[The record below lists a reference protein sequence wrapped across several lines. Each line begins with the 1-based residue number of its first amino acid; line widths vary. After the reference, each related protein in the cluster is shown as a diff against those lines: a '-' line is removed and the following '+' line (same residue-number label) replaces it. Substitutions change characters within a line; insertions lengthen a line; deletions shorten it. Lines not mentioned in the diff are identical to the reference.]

1 MTCIT
6 AEVAASAK
14 GPTALN
20 TAASESTKFKIGGW
34 IATLCFLIVVFEGY
48 DIVALGATIPVLT
61 APDVGGF
68 SVAEMNWV
76 NTFSL
81 IGVGV
86 GAAVMGRLADR
97 YGRRRPLLLA
107 VLVFSIFTLAF
118 PLMPNAFLMSL
129 VRFIAGLGLGGC
141 MPVALALM
149 QENAP
154 VGRRA
159 LANNLPMVGYH
170 LGAVLASLAGKA
182 AGIHWWSLYY
192 LGGGM
197 GLALLVV
204 LWFKLP
210 DSEVTPAAE
219 RSSIADVLKPKYLRS
234 SIGLWIAAFMGL
246 VLVYGLNAWLP
257 KIMSAAGYPVA
268 DSLTMLFVLNLGAIA
283 GLFISAYAADSKG
296 IKLVSILWFA
306 ASAAFLLLLAVPFGS
321 QVLLTAVLFVTGVF
335 VFSAQCLM
343 YVYAGHVYPRDM
355 VATGIGL
362 ASGVGRFGAIIGPY
376 LTGLMVAAGT
386 AYPGAFFFYAGAAL
400 IAVVVIAQIPK
411 PKAA

>member
-1 MTCIT
+1 M
-6 AEVAASAK
+6 SA
-14 GPTALN
+14 PT
-20 TAASESTKFKIGGW
+20 TSTSPQRLGGW
-34 IATLCFLIVVFEGY
+34 IAVLCFFIVVFEGY

-61 APDVGGF
+61 DPDVGGF
-68 SVAEMNWV
+68 SVGAMNWV

-86 GAAVMGRLADR
+86 GAAFMGRLADR
-97 YGRRRPLLLA
+97 FGRRRPLLIA
-107 VLVFSIFTLAF
+107 VLVFSIFTLVF
-118 PLMPNAFLMSL
+118 PLMPSAFLMGL

-182 AGIHWWSLYY
+182 AGVHWSLLYY
-192 LGGGM
+192 LGGGL
-197 GLALLVV
+197 GLALLAL

-210 DSEVTPAAE
+210 DSEVAAADE
-219 RSSIADVLKPKYLRS
+219 RTSAMDVLKPKYLRS

-257 KIMSAAGYPVA
+257 KIMGAAGYPVA

-283 GLFISAYAADSKG
+283 GLIISAYAADAKG
-296 IKLVSILWFA
+296 IKLISLLWFA
-306 ASAAFLLLLAVPFGS
+306 ASAVFLLLLAVPFGS
-321 QVLLTAVLFVTGVF
+321 QVLLTAILFVTGIF

-362 ASGVGRFGAIIGPY
+362 ASGIGRFGAIIGPY
-376 LTGLMVAAGT
+376 VTGLMVAAGT
-386 AYPGAFFFYAGAAL
+386 AYPGAFFLYGGAAL
-400 IAVVVIAQIPK
+400 IAVLVIAQIPK
-411 PKAA
+411 PKSA

>member
-1 MTCIT
+1 M
-6 AEVAASAK
+6 K
-14 GPTALN
+14 GLATL
-20 TAASESTKFKIGGW
+20 TAASSEKTKFKIGGW

-61 APDVGGF
+61 APEVGGY

-97 YGRRRPLLLA
+97 FGRRRPLLLA

-192 LGGGM
+192 LGGGLR
-197 GLALLVV
+197 LALLAI

-210 DSEVTPAAE
+210 DSEVTPAGE

-257 KIMSAAGYPVA
+257 KIMGAAGYPVA

-306 ASAAFLLLLAVPFGS
+306 ASAALLLLLAVPFGS
-321 QVLLTAVLFVTGVF
+321 QVLLTAVLFVTGIF

-362 ASGVGRFGAIIGPY
+362 ASGIGRFGAIIGPY

-386 AYPGAFFFYAGAAL
+386 AYPGAFFFYGGAAL
-400 IAVVVIAQIPK
+400 IAVLVIAQIPK
-411 PKAA
+411 PQNS

>member
-1 MTCIT
+1 MT
-6 AEVAASAK
+6 
-14 GPTALN
+14 
-20 TAASESTKFKIGGW
+20 TKPSGTKPLKLGGW
-34 IATLCFLIVVFEGY
+34 IAALCFFIVVFEGY

-61 APDVGGF
+61 DPNIGGF
-68 SVAEMNWV
+68 SVASMNWV

-81 IGVGV
+81 IGVGI
-86 GAAVMGRLADR
+86 GAAIMGRLADR
-97 YGRRRPLLLA
+97 YGRRRPLLIA
-107 VLVFSIFTLAF
+107 VFIFSIFTLAF
-118 PLMPNAFLMSL
+118 PLMPSAFLMGL
-129 VRFIAGLGLGGC
+129 LRFIAGLGLGGC

-182 AGIHWWSLYY
+182 AGVHWSILYY
-192 LGGGM
+192 LGGGL
-197 GLALLVV
+197 GLALLAL

-210 DSEVTPAAE
+210 ESDVVPTGE
-219 RSSIADVLKPKYLRS
+219 RRSAADVLKPKYLRS
-234 SIGLWIAAFMGL
+234 SIGLWVAAFMGL

-283 GLFISAYAADSKG
+283 GLIISAYAADSKG
-296 IKLVSILWFA
+296 IKLVSLLWFA
-306 ASAAFLLLLAVPFGS
+306 AAAVCLLLLAVPFGS
-321 QVLLTAVLFVTGVF
+321 QVLLNMVLFITGIF

-362 ASGVGRFGAIIGPY
+362 ASGIGRFGAIIGPY
-376 LTGLMVAAGT
+376 ITGLMVAAGT
-386 AYPGAFFFYAGAAL
+386 AYPGAFFLYAGAAI
-400 IAVVVIAQIPK
+400 IAVLVIVQIPK
-411 PKAA
+411 PKSA

>member
-1 MTCIT
+1 MSTSP
-6 AEVAASAK
+6 E
-14 GPTALN
+14 N
-20 TAASESTKFKIGGW
+20 TKTLRISGW

-61 APDVGGF
+61 DPQVGGY
-68 SVAEMNWV
+68 SVSSMNWV

-81 IGVGV
+81 IGVGI
-86 GAAVMGRLADR
+86 GAAIMGRLADR
-97 YGRRRPLLLA
+97 FGRRRPLLIA
-107 VLVFSIFTLAF
+107 VLVFSVFTLAF
-118 PLMPNAFLMSL
+118 PFMPSAVAMGA
-129 VRFIAGLGLGGC
+129 VRLIAGLGLGGC

-170 LGAVLASLAGKA
+170 LGAVLASLAGKY
-182 AGIHWWSLYY
+182 AGIHWSLLYY
-192 LGGGM
+192 LGGGL
-197 GLALLVV
+197 GLLLLAL

-210 DSEVTPAAE
+210 DSPVAPSAE
-219 RSSIADVLKPKYLRS
+219 RTGIAQVLAPRYLRS

-257 KIMSAAGYPVA
+257 KIMSGAGYPVA
-268 DSLTMLFVLNLGAIA
+268 DSLTMLFVLNLGAIT
-283 GLFISAYAADSKG
+283 GLFISAFAADAKG
-296 IKLVSILWFA
+296 IKLVSVLWFA
-306 ASAAFLLLLAVPFGS
+306 ASAVLLVLLAIPFGS
-321 QVLLTAVLFVTGVF
+321 QIVLTTVIFVTGIF

-343 YVYAGHVYPRDM
+343 YVYAGHIYPRDM

-362 ASGVGRFGAIIGPY
+362 ASGIGRFGAIIGPY

-386 AYPGAFFFYAGAAL
+386 AYPGAFFLYGGAAL
-400 IAVVVIAQIPK
+400 VAVVVIAQIPK
-411 PKAA
+411 PSRDVAAPVS

>member
-1 MTCIT
+1 MTT
-6 AEVAASAK
+6 TNS
-14 GPTALN
+14 GPVPL
-20 TAASESTKFKIGGW
+20 KLGGW
-34 IATLCFLIVVFEGY
+34 IAALCFFIVVFEGY

-61 APDVGGF
+61 DPEVGGF
-68 SVAEMNWV
+68 SVTAMNWV

-86 GAAVMGRLADR
+86 GAAFMGRLADNF
-97 YGRRRPLLLA
+97 GRRKPLLIA
-107 VLVFSIFTLAF
+107 VLVFSIFTLIF
-118 PLMPNAFLMSL
+118 PLMPNAFMMGT

-182 AGIHWWSLYY
+182 AGIHWSILYY
-192 LGGGM
+192 LGGGL
-197 GLALLVV
+197 GLVLLAL

-210 DSEVTPAAE
+210 DSEVTPAE
-219 RSSIADVLKPKYLRS
+219 QRSSISDVLKPKYLRS

-257 KIMSAAGYPVA
+257 KIMGAAGYPVA

-283 GLFISAYAADSKG
+283 GLIISAYAADAKG
-296 IKLVSILWFA
+296 IKLVSLLWFA
-306 ASAAFLLLLAVPFGS
+306 ASAVFLVLLAIPFGN
-321 QVLLTAVLFVTGVF
+321 QVLLTAVLFVTGIF

-362 ASGVGRFGAIIGPY
+362 ASGIGRFGAIIGPY
-376 LTGLMVAAGT
+376 VTGLMVAAGT
-386 AYPGAFFFYAGAAL
+386 AYPGAFFMYGGAAL
-400 IAVVVIAQIPK
+400 IAVLVIAQIPK
-411 PKAA
+411 PKAVQQ

>member
-1 MTCIT
+1 MSTSP
-6 AEVAASAK
+6 E
-14 GPTALN
+14 N
-20 TAASESTKFKIGGW
+20 TKTLRISGW

-61 APDVGGF
+61 DPQVGGY
-68 SVAEMNWV
+68 SVSSMNWV

-81 IGVGV
+81 IGVGI
-86 GAAVMGRLADR
+86 GAAIMGRLADR
-97 YGRRRPLLLA
+97 FGRRRPLLIA
-107 VLVFSIFTLAF
+107 VLVFSVFTLAF
-118 PLMPNAFLMSL
+118 PFMPSAMAMGA
-129 VRFIAGLGLGGC
+129 VRLIAGLGLGGC

-170 LGAVLASLAGKA
+170 LGAVLASLAGKY
-182 AGIHWWSLYY
+182 AGIHWSLLYY
-192 LGGGM
+192 LGGGL
-197 GLALLVV
+197 GLLLLAL

-210 DSEVTPAAE
+210 DSPVTPSAE
-219 RSSIADVLKPKYLRS
+219 RTGIAQVLAPRYLRS

-257 KIMSAAGYPVA
+257 KIMSGAGYPVA
-268 DSLTMLFVLNLGAIA
+268 DSLTMLFVLNLGAIT
-283 GLFISAYAADSKG
+283 GLFISAFAADAKG
-296 IKLVSILWFA
+296 IKLVSVLWFA
-306 ASAAFLLLLAVPFGS
+306 ASAVLLVLLAIPFGS
-321 QVLLTAVLFVTGVF
+321 QIVLTTVIFVTGIF

-343 YVYAGHVYPRDM
+343 YVYAGHIYPRDM

-362 ASGVGRFGAIIGPY
+362 ASGIGRFGAIIGPY

-386 AYPGAFFFYAGAAL
+386 AYPGAFFLYGGAAL
-400 IAVVVIAQIPK
+400 VAVVVIAQIPK
-411 PKAA
+411 PSRDVAAPVS

>member
-1 MTCIT
+1 M
-6 AEVAASAK
+6 ASSFRKDLPLATTPAGTTPVK
-14 GPTALN
+14 L
-20 TAASESTKFKIGGW
+20 GGW
-34 IATLCFLIVVFEGY
+34 IAALCFFIVVFEGY
-48 DIVALGATIPVLT
+48 DIVALGATIPMLT
-61 APDVGGF
+61 DPGVGGF
-68 SVAEMNWV
+68 SVDQMNWV

-86 GAAVMGRLADR
+86 GAAFMGRLADR
-97 YGRRRPLLLA
+97 FGRRRPLLLA
-107 VLVFSIFTLAF
+107 VLVFSIFTLVF
-118 PLMPNAFLMSL
+118 PLMPSATLMGL

-182 AGIHWWSLYY
+182 AGIHWSILYY
-192 LGGGM
+192 LGGGL
-197 GLALLVV
+197 GLVLLAL

-210 DSEVTPAAE
+210 ESDVTPSGE
-219 RSSIADVLKPKYLRS
+219 RTSIMDVLKPKYLRS

-257 KIMSAAGYPVA
+257 KIMGAAGYPVA

-283 GLFISAYAADSKG
+283 GLIISAYAADAKG
-296 IKLVSILWFA
+296 IKLVSLLWFG
-306 ASAAFLLLLAVPFGS
+306 ASAVFLVLLAVPFGS
-321 QVLLTAVLFVTGVF
+321 QALLTAVLFVTGVF
-335 VFSAQCLM
+335 VFSSQCLM

-362 ASGVGRFGAIIGPY
+362 ASGIGRFGAIIGPY
-376 LTGLMVAAGT
+376 VTGLMVAAGT
-386 AYPGAFFFYAGAAL
+386 AYPGAFFLYGGAAL
-400 IAVVVIAQIPK
+400 IAVLVIAQIPK
-411 PKAA
+411 PKSS

>member
-1 MTCIT
+1 MSTSP
-6 AEVAASAK
+6 E
-14 GPTALN
+14 N
-20 TAASESTKFKIGGW
+20 TNTLRISGW

-61 APDVGGF
+61 DPQVGGY
-68 SVAEMNWV
+68 SVSSMNWV

-81 IGVGV
+81 IGVGI
-86 GAAVMGRLADR
+86 GAAIMGRLADR
-97 YGRRRPLLLA
+97 FGRRRPLLIA
-107 VLVFSIFTLAF
+107 VLVFSVFTLAF
-118 PLMPNAFLMSL
+118 PFMPSAVAMGA
-129 VRFIAGLGLGGC
+129 VRLIAGLGLGGC

-170 LGAVLASLAGKA
+170 LGAVLASLAGKY
-182 AGIHWWSLYY
+182 AGIHWSLLYY
-192 LGGGM
+192 LGGGL
-197 GLALLVV
+197 GLLLLAL

-210 DSEVTPAAE
+210 DSPVTPSAE
-219 RSSIADVLKPKYLRS
+219 RTGIAQVLAPRYLRS

-257 KIMSAAGYPVA
+257 KIMSGAGYPVA
-268 DSLTMLFVLNLGAIA
+268 DSLTMLFVLNLGAIT
-283 GLFISAYAADSKG
+283 GLFISAFAADAKG
-296 IKLVSILWFA
+296 IKLVSVLWFA
-306 ASAAFLLLLAVPFGS
+306 ASAVLLVLLAIPFGS
-321 QVLLTAVLFVTGVF
+321 QIVLTTVIFVTGIF

-343 YVYAGHVYPRDM
+343 YVYAGHIYPRDM

-362 ASGVGRFGAIIGPY
+362 ASGIGRFGAIIGPY

-386 AYPGAFFFYAGAAL
+386 AYPGAFFLYGGAAL
-400 IAVVVIAQIPK
+400 VAVVVIAQIPK
-411 PKAA
+411 PSRDVAGPAS

>member
-1 MTCIT
+1 
-6 AEVAASAK
+6 
-14 GPTALN
+14 
-20 TAASESTKFKIGGW
+20 
-34 IATLCFLIVVFEGY
+34 
-48 DIVALGATIPVLT
+48 
-61 APDVGGF
+61 
-68 SVAEMNWV
+68 
-76 NTFSL
+76 
-81 IGVGV
+81 
-86 GAAVMGRLADR
+86 MGRLADR
-97 YGRRRPLLLA
+97 FGRRRPLLIA
-107 VLVFSIFTLAF
+107 VLVFSIFTLLF
-118 PLMPNAFLMSL
+118 PFLPSAFLMGTF
-129 VRFIAGLGLGGC
+129 RFIAGLGLGGC

-182 AGIHWWSLYY
+182 AGVHWSVLYF
-192 LGGGM
+192 LGGGL
-197 GLALLVV
+197 GLALLAL

-210 DSEVTPAAE
+210 ESEVIASSE
-219 RSSIADVLKPKYLRS
+219 RTSISDVLKPKYLRT

-257 KIMSAAGYPVA
+257 KIMGAAGYPVA

-296 IKLVSILWFA
+296 IKLVSLIWFA
-306 ASAAFLLLLAVPFGS
+306 ASAALLLLLAVPFGS

-343 YVYAGHVYPRDM
+343 YAYAGHVYPRNL

-362 ASGVGRFGAIIGPY
+362 ASGIGRFGAIIGPY
-376 LTGLMVAAGT
+376 ITGLMVAAGT
-386 AYPGAFFFYAGAAL
+386 AYPGAFFLYGGAAL
-400 IAVVVIAQIPK
+400 LAVLVIAQIPK
-411 PKAA
+411 PQRS

>member
-1 MTCIT
+1 M
-6 AEVAASAK
+6 S
-14 GPTALN
+14 
-20 TAASESTKFKIGGW
+20 GW

-61 APDVGGF
+61 DPQVGGY
-68 SVAEMNWV
+68 SVSSMNWV

-81 IGVGV
+81 IGVGI
-86 GAAVMGRLADR
+86 GAAIMGRLADR
-97 YGRRRPLLLA
+97 FGRRRPLLIA
-107 VLVFSIFTLAF
+107 VLVFSVFTLAF
-118 PLMPNAFLMSL
+118 PFMPSAVAMGA
-129 VRFIAGLGLGGC
+129 VRLIAGLGLGGC

-170 LGAVLASLAGKA
+170 LGAVLASLAGKY
-182 AGIHWWSLYY
+182 AGIHWSLLYY
-192 LGGGM
+192 LGGGL
-197 GLALLVV
+197 GLLLLAL

-210 DSEVTPAAE
+210 DSPVTPSSE
-219 RSSIADVLKPKYLRS
+219 RTGIAQVLAPRYLRS

-257 KIMSAAGYPVA
+257 KIMSGAGYPVA
-268 DSLTMLFVLNLGAIA
+268 DSLTMLFVLNLGAIT
-283 GLFISAYAADSKG
+283 GLFISAFAADAKG
-296 IKLVSILWFA
+296 IKLVSVLWFA
-306 ASAAFLLLLAVPFGS
+306 ASAVLLVLLAIPFGS
-321 QVLLTAVLFVTGVF
+321 QIVLTTVIFVTGIF

-343 YVYAGHVYPRDM
+343 YVYAGHIYPRDM

-362 ASGVGRFGAIIGPY
+362 ASGIGRFGAIIGPY

-386 AYPGAFFFYAGAAL
+386 AYPGAFFLYGGAAL
-400 IAVVVIAQIPK
+400 VAVVVIAQIPK
-411 PKAA
+411 PSRDVAATAS

>member
-1 MTCIT
+1 MTSPAT
-6 AEVAASAK
+6 DTRN
-14 GPTALN
+14 PRL
-20 TAASESTKFKIGGW
+20 GGW
-34 IATLCFLIVVFEGY
+34 IATLCFFIVVFEGY

-61 APDVGGF
+61 DPDVGGF
-68 SVAEMNWV
+68 SVSEMNWV

-81 IGVGV
+81 IGVGA
-86 GAAVMGRLADR
+86 GAATMGRLADR
-97 YGRRRPLLLA
+97 FGRRRPLLIA
-107 VLVFSIFTLAF
+107 VLVFSVFTLLF
-118 PLMPNAFLMSL
+118 PFLPNAFLMGTF
-129 VRFIAGLGLGGC
+129 RFIAGLGLGGC

-182 AGIHWWSLYY
+182 AGVHWSVLYL
-192 LGGGM
+192 LGGGL
-197 GLALLVV
+197 GLALLAL

-210 DSEVTPAAE
+210 ESEVVSSSE
-219 RSSIADVLKPKYLRS
+219 RTSISDVLKPKYLRA

-257 KIMSAAGYPVA
+257 KIMGAAGYPVA

-283 GLFISAYAADSKG
+283 GLFISAYAADAKG
-296 IKLVSILWFA
+296 IKLVSLIWFA
-306 ASAAFLLLLAVPFGS
+306 AAAALLLVLAIPFGS
-321 QVLLTAVLFVTGVF
+321 QALLTAALFVTGVF

-343 YVYAGHVYPRDM
+343 YAYAGHVYPRNL

-362 ASGVGRFGAIIGPY
+362 ASGIGRFGAIIGPY
-376 LTGLMVAAGT
+376 ITGLMVAAGT
-386 AYPGAFFFYAGAAL
+386 AYPGAFFLYGGAAL
-400 IAVVVIAQIPK
+400 LAVLVIAQIPK
-411 PKAA
+411 PQRG

>member
-1 MTCIT
+1 M
-6 AEVAASAK
+6 ASSFRKDLPLATTPAGTTPVK
-14 GPTALN
+14 L
-20 TAASESTKFKIGGW
+20 GGW
-34 IATLCFLIVVFEGY
+34 IAALCFFIVVFEGY
-48 DIVALGATIPVLT
+48 DIVALGATIPMLT
-61 APDVGGF
+61 DPGVGGF
-68 SVAEMNWV
+68 SVEQMNWV

-86 GAAVMGRLADR
+86 GAAFMGRLADR
-97 YGRRRPLLLA
+97 FGRRRPLLLA
-107 VLVFSIFTLAF
+107 VLVFSIFTLVF
-118 PLMPNAFLMSL
+118 PLMPSATLMGL

-182 AGIHWWSLYY
+182 AGIHWSILYY
-192 LGGGM
+192 LGGGL
-197 GLALLVV
+197 GLVLLAL

-210 DSEVTPAAE
+210 ESDVTPSGE
-219 RSSIADVLKPKYLRS
+219 RTSIMDVLKPKYLRS

-257 KIMSAAGYPVA
+257 KIMGAAGYPVA

-283 GLFISAYAADSKG
+283 GLIISAYAADAKG
-296 IKLVSILWFA
+296 IKLVSLLWFA
-306 ASAAFLLLLAVPFGS
+306 ASAVFLVLLAVPFGS
-321 QVLLTAVLFVTGVF
+321 QALLTAVLFVTGVF
-335 VFSAQCLM
+335 VFSSQCLM

-362 ASGVGRFGAIIGPY
+362 ASGIGRFGAIIGPY
-376 LTGLMVAAGT
+376 VTGLMVAAGT
-386 AYPGAFFFYAGAAL
+386 AYPGAFFLYGGAAL
-400 IAVVVIAQIPK
+400 IAVLVIAQIPK
-411 PKAA
+411 PKSS

>member
-1 MTCIT
+1 MSTST
-6 AEVAASAK
+6 E
-14 GPTALN
+14 N
-20 TAASESTKFKIGGW
+20 TKTLRMSGW

-61 APDVGGF
+61 DPQVGGY
-68 SVAEMNWV
+68 SVSSMNWV

-81 IGVGV
+81 IGVGI
-86 GAAVMGRLADR
+86 GAAIMGRLADR
-97 YGRRRPLLLA
+97 FGRRRPLLIA
-107 VLVFSIFTLAF
+107 VLVFSVFTLAF
-118 PLMPNAFLMSL
+118 PFMPSAVAMGA
-129 VRFIAGLGLGGC
+129 VRLIAGLGLGGC

-170 LGAVLASLAGKA
+170 LGAVLASLAGKY
-182 AGIHWWSLYY
+182 AGIHWSLLYY
-192 LGGGM
+192 LGGGL
-197 GLALLVV
+197 GLLLLAL

-210 DSEVTPAAE
+210 DSPVTPSSE
-219 RSSIADVLKPKYLRS
+219 RTGIAQVLAPRYLRS

-257 KIMSAAGYPVA
+257 KIMSGAGYPVA
-268 DSLTMLFVLNLGAIA
+268 DSLTMLFVLNLGAIT
-283 GLFISAYAADSKG
+283 GLFISAFAADAKG
-296 IKLVSILWFA
+296 IKLVSVLWFA
-306 ASAAFLLLLAVPFGS
+306 ASAVLLVLLAIPFGS
-321 QVLLTAVLFVTGVF
+321 QIVLTTVIFVTGIF

-343 YVYAGHVYPRDM
+343 YVYAGHIYPRDM

-362 ASGVGRFGAIIGPY
+362 ASGIGRFGAIIGPY

-386 AYPGAFFFYAGAAL
+386 AYPGAFFLYGGAAL
-400 IAVVVIAQIPK
+400 VAVVVIAQIPK
-411 PKAA
+411 PSRDVAATAS